1 MKTHLNLFLF
11 AIIISIS
18 SCSKSL
24 IHDKLSGNWELRHI
38 KGIQV
43 ANVSPDFAP
52 GNGNLIKFTGT
63 NFEKYNNGKLSSKGT
78 YAVQEEKKEIN
89 NEQVSYSIVYNN
101 DVGTKEFFN
110 LENGKLTLYVG
121 EIAADGHQST
131 YQKL

>member
-1 MKTHLNLFLF
+1 MKTYLSLFLF
-11 AIIISIS
+11 AIIISFS

-24 IHDKLSGNWELRHI
+24 INDKLSGNWELRHI

-43 ANVSPDFAP
+43 AHVSPDFAP
-52 GNGNLIKFTGT
+52 GNGNLIKFTGKT
-63 NFEKYNNGKLSSKGT
+63 FEKYNDGKLSSKGT

-101 DVGTKEFFN
+101 DMGTKEFFN

-121 EIAADGHQST
+121 EIAADGYQST